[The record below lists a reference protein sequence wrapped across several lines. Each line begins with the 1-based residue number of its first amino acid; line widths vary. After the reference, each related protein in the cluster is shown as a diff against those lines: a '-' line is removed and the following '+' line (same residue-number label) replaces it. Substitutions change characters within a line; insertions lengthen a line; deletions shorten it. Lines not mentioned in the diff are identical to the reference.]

1 MKRLLQTIG
10 LILWVATALHAQRAS
25 VTVVSPAGLE
35 EPYEVAAGTSVTYQ
49 VNFGG
54 SIPTYFY
61 ASNTEPIFPDFGPD
75 PKWQSYTNFTNAG
88 NGNYRFTIANVTQ
101 TTYVWAGIESSFI
114 GWTFSAVAQVNIAS
128 GVELSYPNGF
138 LCSTGTDSEVLS
150 VKGTFA
156 SYQWYRDNE
165 AIPGAT
171 AASYTAVTEGAYKVS
186 VPRDGKNVFSNTLH
200 LRTASIAFTGALS
213 GTNLTLTASDG
224 LTSYQWL
231 SGNTENA
238 LTEISA
244 ATSKTYTAVV
254 VAQTKYYAVKATKG
268 GCEIQSPARA
278 ANTTMFTKPVITV
291 TAETNT
297 LGKICLGTPAILSV
311 PQAYGSYAW
320 YLDGNNYFS
329 HNAEAMA
336 HEETGNFR
344 ADVSPAGWPEITLS
358 SANKKV
364 GYVTVI
370 EPSLIGPAN
379 NSMHCPGA
387 TIKETLNDEGYE
399 YKWYLHTNYSYT
411 AADQVTPV
419 NYAYAFTFT
428 EPVYLTVHATSK
440 SSGCE
445 SETKYHFDSYDEATL
460 FLNLS
465 DYEQEYLCEGS
476 TVDLIVD
483 QPEQFTDIKWYKGG
497 ELIDGETGATYTV
510 SEPGVYHATA
520 RPTDCT
526 TSLVTSNIRE
536 IHSFTE
542 RELYIMSDKETMCEG
557 EKATLTVGKEW
568 TAVQWF
574 EKDIKITNSGYREEY
589 VPIEGAGATYNLEVG
604 KYTGYLVKAK
614 HQSCD
619 AGTKIWSAPL
629 EIRPSLNP
637 NINVEP
643 WEGDPRRWHKA
654 YFDSIPSYVFCD
666 EAPVTMNVQSEETYD
681 TYEWLMKPY
690 NGDGA
695 YTPGD
700 KLQGEASAT
709 IDIKAFGARW
719 YTAKITKGSCVGY
732 SDAVLIDTY
741 VHVSP
746 AVAAIGTAELCG
758 EGDTLPLS
766 VAFKSN
772 WVKYEWYNYG
782 ELMPDTDNDTLV
794 VTEPGSY
801 TVMAYPE
808 ECPNMGYSS
817 GIPVNVKYFP
827 QVSIEE
833 AEEEGQGYIYA
844 FPWEGYY
851 TFQWYF
857 NGEPITVRNLDENAQ
872 PITGFY
878 ELDKNTDTEDD
889 PDESYLW
896 KHRMKPGV
904 YTLHVSNFDECSGNS
919 QEYIWTT
926 TVTGNEPQQEYVGVA
941 AHPNP
946 TSGAVTLKGFTKD
959 QIKTVDVTSAQG
971 QSVPAYFNAADQTV
985 DLSSLPAGVYIMEVT
1000 LNNQSKKSVRVLR
1013 K

>member
-1 MKRLLQTIG
+1 MKRLLQTFG
-10 LILWVATALHAQRAS
+10 LIILVATALQAQRAP
-25 VTVVSPAGLE
+25 VTVVSPPGLE
-35 EPYEVAAGTSVTYQ
+35 EPYEVAAGTSVTFQ
-49 VNFGG
+49 VDFNG
-54 SIPTYFY
+54 SAPTFFY
-61 ASNTEPIFPDFGPD
+61 SSATEPVFPDFGPD
-75 PKWQSYTNFTNAG
+75 PNWQTHTNFTSAG
-88 NGNYRFTIANVTQ
+88 NGKYNITFTVNGPL
-101 TTYVWAGIESSFI
+101 YVWAGIQSTFI
-114 GWTFSAVAQVNIAS
+114 GWTFSSVALVSIAS

-138 LCSTGTDSEVLS
+138 LCSTGSNSEVLS

-171 AASYTAVTEGAYKVS
+171 SATYTATTEGAYKVS

-200 LRTASIAFTGALS
+200 LRSASIAFTGALS

-231 SGNTENA
+231 SGNTANA

-244 ATSKTYTAVV
+244 ATSKTYTAAL
-254 VAQTKYYAVKATKG
+254 VAQTKYYAVKGTKG

-278 ANTTMFTKPVITV
+278 ANTAIFTKPVITV
-291 TAETNT
+291 TAETNS
-297 LGKICLGTPAILSV
+297 LGRICLGTPATLSV
-311 PQAYGSYAW
+311 PETYGSYAW
-320 YLDGNNYFS
+320 YLDGNDYFS
-329 HNAEAMA
+329 QGHEIMA
-336 HEETGNFR
+336 YEETGNFR
-344 ADVSPAGWPEITLS
+344 ADVSPAAWPEITIS

-379 NSMHCPGA
+379 NSTHCPGA

-399 YKWYLHTNYSYT
+399 YKWYLHTSYNYT

-419 NYAYAFTFT
+419 NYAYTFTFT
-428 EPVYLTVHATSK
+428 EAVYLTVHATSK

-445 SETKYHFDSYDEATL
+445 SETKYHFDSYDDATL

-465 DYEQEYLCEGS
+465 DYEKEYLCEGS
-476 TVDLIVD
+476 TVDLIID
-483 QPEQFTDIKWYKGG
+483 QADQFTDIKWYKGE
-497 ELIDGETGATYTV
+497 ELIDGETGSTYTV
-510 SEPGVYHATA
+510 SEPGAYYATA
-520 RPTDCT
+520 KPTGCA
-526 TSLVTSNIRE
+526 TSLLTSNTRQ

-557 EKATLTVGKEW
+557 EKATLTVGEEW

-574 EKDIKITNSGYREEY
+574 EKNIKISNSGYVEEY
-589 VPIEGAGATYNLEVG
+589 VPIEGAGAAHSLEVS

-637 NINVEP
+637 NIKVEP

-654 YFDSIPSYVFCD
+654 YFDSIPNYLFCD
-666 EAPVTMNVQSEETYD
+666 EAPVNLSVDSEETYD
-681 TYEWLMKPY
+681 TYEWLMKQY
-690 NGDGA
+690 NGDGD
-695 YTPGD
+695 YTPGN
-700 KLQGEASAT
+700 KLEGETSST
-709 IDIKAFGARW
+709 VDIKSWGARW
-719 YTAKITKGSCVGY
+719 YTAKITKGNCVGY
-732 SDAVLIDTY
+732 SDAVLIDTW
-741 VHVSP
+741 VHITP
-746 AVAAIGTAELCG
+746 AISAVGTAELCG
-758 EGDTLPLS
+758 DGDTLPLA

-782 ELMPDTDNDTLV
+782 ELMPDTNTDTLI
-794 VTEPGSY
+794 VTEPGAY
-801 TVMAYPE
+801 TVTGYPE
-808 ECPNMGYSS
+808 ECPHIGYSS
-817 GIPVNVKYFP
+817 GLPVVVKYFP
-827 QVSIEE
+827 EVSIEE
-833 AEEEGQGYIYA
+833 AEEEGEGYIYA

-857 NGEPITVRNLDENAQ
+857 NGQPLTVRNLDENAE

-878 ELDKNTDTEDD
+878 ALDTNTDTEDD
-889 PDESYLW
+889 ADEGYLW
-896 KHRMKPGV
+896 KRRMKPGV
-904 YTLHVSNFDECSGNS
+904 YTLHVANWDECSGDS
-919 QEYIWTT
+919 QEYVWNI
-926 TVTGNEPQQEYVGVA
+926 TGNEPEEEYVGVA

-946 TSGAVTLKGFTKD
+946 TSGTVTLKGFTKD
-959 QIKTVDVTSAQG
+959 QIKTVGVTSAQG
-971 QSVPAYFNAADQTV
+971 QSVPSYFNAADQTV
-985 DLSSLPAGVYIMEVT
+985 DLSSLPAGVYIIEVT